1 MKDIRFRQALLAR
14 RQTPPSPDGT
24 VASRPWGSAISRRR
38 FMQGTG
44 AVVTA
49 AAFARPQGL
58 FAAANDPVPVQ
69 GSPLLAPFSV
79 WAPGVPDLDPIDA
92 DPSSITDFNGVA
104 ALAYISGV
112 VTRINSKTGDV
123 ERFPFNDADMRFMQG
138 TYRGVDG
145 KARQGTF
152 GFI

>member
-1 MKDIRFRQALLAR
+1 
-14 RQTPPSPDGT
+14 
-24 VASRPWGSAISRRR
+24 
-38 FMQGTG
+38 MQGTG

-69 GSPLLAPFSV
+69 GSPNAGPFSL
-79 WAPGVPDLDPIDA
+79 WAPLVFDPIDA
-92 DPSSITDFNGVA
+92 DPATITNFDGVA
-104 ALAYISGV
+104 ALAYISGM
-112 VTRINSKTGDV
+112 VTRTNRKTGEV
-123 ERFPFNDADMRFMQG
+123 EKFPFNDADMRFMQG

-145 KARQGTF
+145 RARQATF